1 MTPSNKRLLISSI
14 LVLLFAI
21 LAYFVTLHPVNKI
34 DVSVSKFIQQFST
47 PALTKAMIV
56 ISAFGNLEIA
66 LASLI
71 ITACIFFVNKL
82 KREAI
87 FVSYITFT
95 GIITFL
101 LKRVFDRTRPT
112 ADFVT
117 LIDRYQN
124 NSFPS
129 GHTLSYIVFFGF
141 LIFLTRTLKSVPKYW
156 RITIMSTAYFM
167 CVFGPISRI
176 YLGAHWLTD
185 IIGGLLIGL
194 LYLQQ
199 LIWYYKRP

>member
-1 MTPSNKRLLISSI
+1 MTPSNKRLLVSSI
-14 LVLLFAI
+14 LVLLFAT
-21 LAYFVTLHPVNKI
+21 LAYFVTLHPINKF
-34 DVSVSKFIQQFST
+34 DVSISKFVQQFST
-47 PALTKAMIV
+47 PVLDKVMIV
-56 ISAFGNLEIA
+56 ISAFGNVEIA

-71 ITACIFFVNKL
+71 ITAGIFLVNKL
-82 KREAI
+82 KREAVFI
-87 FVSYITFT
+87 GCITFT
-95 GIITFL
+95 GIITFV
-101 LKRVFDRTRPT
+101 LKRVFDRPRPT

-141 LIFLTRTLKSVPKYW
+141 LIFLMKKLKSVPKYW
-156 RITIMSTAYFM
+156 RITVISIAYFM

>member
-1 MTPSNKRLLISSI
+1 MMPLRKHLLISSI
-14 LVLLFAI
+14 LLLLFSM
-21 LAYFVTLHPVNKI
+21 LAYLVLQHPINKI
-34 DVSVSKFIQQFST
+34 DTSVSQFVQQFRS
-47 PALTKAMIV
+47 PMLDQVMIV
-56 ISAFGNLEIA
+56 ISAFGNLSIA

-71 ITACIFFVNKL
+71 ITAGILIANKL
-82 KREAI
+82 KREAV
-87 FVSYITFT
+87 FVSCIVFT
-95 GIITFL
+95 GIITFV
-101 LKRVFDRTRPT
+101 LKRVFDRPRPT
-112 ADFVT
+112 ADLVT

-141 LIFLTRTLKSVPKYW
+141 LIFLMKQLTSLPQYW
-156 RITIMSTAYFM
+156 RMGVTMLAYFM
-167 CVFGPISRI
+167 CVVGPISRI

>member
-1 MTPSNKRLLISSI
+1 MLAY
-14 LVLLFAI
+14 LVLQ
-21 LAYFVTLHPVNKI
+21 HPINKI
-34 DVSVSKFIQQFST
+34 DTSVSQFVQQFRS
-47 PALTKAMIV
+47 PMLDQVMIV
-56 ISAFGNLEIA
+56 ISAFGNLSIA

-71 ITACIFFVNKL
+71 ITAGILIANKL
-82 KREAI
+82 KREAV
-87 FVSYITFT
+87 FVSCIVFT
-95 GIITFL
+95 GIITFV
-101 LKRVFDRTRPT
+101 LKRVFDRPRPT
-112 ADFVT
+112 ADLVT

-141 LIFLTRTLKSVPKYW
+141 LIFLMKQLTSLPQYW
-156 RITIMSTAYFM
+156 RMGVTVLAYFM
-167 CVFGPISRI
+167 CVVGPISRI